1 MLERLRKWYTKRQLL
16 RAYGDECVAM
26 EQAAMCGDWESARM
40 HDERS
45 EQFIG
50 EYRRLC
56 GEGD

>member
-1 MLERLRKWYTKRQLL
+1 MLERLRKWRMKRQLL
-16 RAYGDECVAM
+16 RAYADECVAA

-50 EYRRLC
+50 EYRLLL